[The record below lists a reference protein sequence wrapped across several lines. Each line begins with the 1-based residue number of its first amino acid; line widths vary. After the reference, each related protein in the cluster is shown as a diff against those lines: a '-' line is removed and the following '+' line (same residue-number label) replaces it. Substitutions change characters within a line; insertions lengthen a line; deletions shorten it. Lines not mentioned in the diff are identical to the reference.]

1 MAQPRCTPRV
11 CLRGFTLIELVVV
24 MVLIATLAV
33 VALPRLLDLNA
44 WRLRAY
50 GDQLQ
55 AELQAMQRLS
65 IAQRRSIVATVTPG
79 GVSAAYGNG
88 ASFASLTCP
97 SSLPNCIQE
106 SGSRSVTFNSGNSGS
121 SITSTGT
128 ALPITLVTG
137 STTQRYQ
144 IETETGLIR
153 TLP

>member
-1 MAQPRCTPRV
+1 MRRPAAAPVGCP
-11 CLRGFTLIELVVV
+11 RGFTLIELVVV

-33 VALPRLLDLNA
+33 VALPRLLDLDA

-65 IAQRRSIVATVTPG
+65 IAQRRIIVATITPT
-79 GVSAAYGNG
+79 GVNAAYGDG
-88 ASFASLTCP
+88 TAFAALPCP
-97 SSLPNCIQE
+97 SSLGSCIQE
-106 SGSRSVTFNSGNSGS
+106 SGSRTVSFNSGHGGS
-121 SITSTGT
+121 TVTSTG
-128 ALPITLVTG
+128 ASLPLTLVAG
-137 STTQRYQ
+137 STLQRYQ